1 MIIKQFL
8 WVALGGGIGSVLR
21 FMVSRFMYTSIQG
34 SFPWGTFTVNI
45 LGSFVIG
52 LLWALSVKNANFSDT
67 AKLFLVT
74 GICGGFTTF
83 STFSMESVAL
93 IRDQKIFLFLAYAL
107 GSMVLGFLAT
117 FAAYKLIRNF

>member
-21 FMVSRFMYTSIQG
+21 FMVSRFMYTSVQG

-67 AKLFLVT
+67 VKLFLVT

-93 IRDQKIFLFLAYAL
+93 IRDQKIFLFVAYAL